1 MTQYNSVHVKLS
13 NSQLDKLQLATKN
26 GGNITLKPSSSII
39 SNATDETNFSHKLLL
54 TDKLQSFVR
63 FLSAIFLL
71 RSIKH
76 LLKIC

>member
-39 SNATDETNFSHKLLL
+39 SNATDETNFH
-54 TDKLQSFVR
+54 
-63 FLSAIFLL
+63 IN
-71 RSIKH
+71 
-76 LLKIC
+76 CY